1 MSQAQA
7 VYEVDPIM
15 YRYNALS
22 LMNIIP
28 SMSEYAIE
36 WQRLAMDAD
45 IAGRPST
52 AEACRSRAKYY
63 CRLAQG
69 DYIRLV
75 EGCLA
80 ELIPVALEIPV
91 VYILAPAESETTK

>member
-1 MSQAQA
+1 MPDS
-7 VYEVDPIM
+7 IM

-63 CRLAQG
+63 CEIAKG
-69 DYIRLV
+69 KYIRLV
-75 EGCLA
+75 EGCIA

-91 VYILAPAESETTK
+91 VHILADAPAERETE

>member
-1 MSQAQA
+1 MTEQII
-7 VYEVDPIM
+7 DPIM

-63 CRLAQG
+63 CGLAQG
-69 DYIRLV
+69 DYIRLI

-80 ELIPVALEIPV
+80 ELIPVALEIPI
-91 VYILAPAESETTK
+91 VYVLAGAPAESETK

>member
-1 MSQAQA
+1 MT
-7 VYEVDPIM
+7 DPIM
-15 YRYNALS
+15 HRYNALS
-22 LMNIIP
+22 MMNIIP
-28 SMSEYAIE
+28 SMTDYAIE

-52 AEACRSRAKYY
+52 AEACRSRAQYY
-63 CRLAQG
+63 SGLAKG

-91 VYILAPAESETTK
+91 VYILAGEPAEG